1 MNSPSTRLGRLTVM
15 TKQQGFSLIELLIVV
30 AIILIIAAIAI
41 PNLLRS
47 KAAAN
52 EAAGANSMAQ
62 VAQSNIVYVSTYS
75 IGYAGTMA
83 QLGPPSGACAVASSG
98 CADLLDAV
106 LSGVNPANP
115 TPLKNGYRFTYY
127 AVNAVPTSATPNGSF
142 ALVGT
147 PVVVGVNGTSTF
159 CNDQRLV
166 ILRDT
171 LGTQTTADN
180 TGCTAT
186 WPLGGSIAPL

>member
-1 MNSPSTRLGRLTVM
+1 MSR
-15 TKQQGFSLIELLIVV
+15 QHGFSLIELLIVV
-30 AIILIIAAIAI
+30 AIILVIAAIAI
-41 PNLLRS
+41 PNLLRA

-52 EAAGANSMAQ
+52 EAAAANSIAQ
-62 VAQSNIVYVSTYS
+62 VAQSNIVYVSTYA
-75 IGYAGTMA
+75 IGYAGTVA
-83 QLGPPSGACAVASSG
+83 QLGPPSGACAVVNSG

-127 AVNAVPTSATPNGSF
+127 AANAAPTSATPNGAF
-142 ALVGT
+142 AVVGT
-147 PVVVGVNGTSTF
+147 PVVVGPTGTSTF

-166 ILRDT
+166 ILKDT

-180 TGCTAT
+180 TGCAAT
-186 WPLGGSIAPL
+186 WPLGGSIGPL

>member
-1 MNSPSTRLGRLTVM
+1 MNTPSAGPDRATVM
-15 TKQQGFSLIELLIVV
+15 TKQNGFSLIELLMVV

-52 EAAGANSMAQ
+52 EAAAANSMAQ
-62 VAQSNIVYVSTYS
+62 LAQSNIIYVSTYAL
-75 IGYAGTMA
+75 GYAGTIA
-83 QLGPPSGACAVASSG
+83 KLGPPSGACAVVSSG
-98 CADLLDAV
+98 CADLLDSV

-127 AVNAVPTSATPNGSF
+127 AVNAAPTSAAPNGAF
-142 ALVGT
+142 AVVGT

-166 ILRDT
+166 TLRDT
-171 LGTQTTADN
+171 LGTQTTADD
-180 TGCTAT
+180 TGCAAT
-186 WPLGGSIAPL
+186 WPIGGSIGPL